1 MAAYEYL
8 ALTGRGREQRGVL
21 EGDSARHVRQLLRER
36 GLSALEVTPV
46 AGRSATAHAAAG
58 GRERVPA
65 AELVI
70 ATRQLA
76 TLARAGLPVG
86 EVLATVA
93 EQSTRPATRRVLLG
107 VRGRVVEGVAL
118 SDALQ
123 DYPRVFAPFYR
134 ATVAAGEQ
142 SGRLAEVLE
151 RLADHVE
158 RGQALRQKLG
168 LSLVYPALVLLV
180 AVAVIGV
187 MMVYVVPEVVRV
199 FTGIGQEL
207 PWFTRALIA
216 TSEQVQRLALPASLL
231 LLVAL
236 AGGALLLRLPGAR
249 LVFDRLQLGLP
260 LVGGVVRRLN
270 GARFVRTLAILTASA
285 VPLLDGVQL
294 ASGVVPNRAQRRAL
308 LGVARQIREGRTL
321 HASLRETGLFP
332 PVVLNLIASGE
343 SGGRLADMLDRAA
356 TQQEREIELGLAALV
371 GLLEPLM
378 IVLLGGIILAIVVAI
393 LLPIF
398 QLNQLVTL

>member
-1 MAAYEYL
+1 MGAYEYL

-21 EGDSARHVRQLLRER
+21 EGDSARHVRQQLRDR
-36 GLSALEVTPV
+36 GLSALEVSPV
-46 AGRSATAHAAAG
+46 AGQATSSTPAAS
-58 GRERVPA
+58 RDRVPT
-65 AELVI
+65 AELVV

-76 TLARAGLPVG
+76 TLARAGLPIG
-86 EVLATVA
+86 EVLGTVA
-93 EQSTRPATRRVLLG
+93 EQSSRPATRRVLLG
-107 VRGRVVEGVAL
+107 VRGRVVEGMAL
-118 SDALQ
+118 ADALAE
-123 DYPRVFAPFYR
+123 YPRVFAPFFR

-158 RGQALRQKLG
+158 RNQALRQKLG

-180 AVAVIGV
+180 AIAVIGV

-207 PWFTRALIA
+207 PWFTRALIT
-216 TSEQVQRLALPASLL
+216 TSDAVRNLALPASVLL
-231 LLVAL
+231 LASVI
-236 AGGALLLRLPGAR
+236 GGGLLLRLPAMR
-249 LVFDRLQLGLP
+249 LAFDRLLLGLP
-260 LVGGVVRRLN
+260 LAGPSVRRLN

-285 VPLLDGVQL
+285 VPLLDGVRL
-294 ASGVVPNRAQRRAL
+294 ATEVVPNNALRRAL
-308 LGVARQIREGRTL
+308 AGVGRQIREGSTL
-321 HASLRETGLFP
+321 QAGLRETGQFAPL
-332 PVVLNLIASGE
+332 VLNLIASGE
-343 SGGRLADMLDRAA
+343 SSGRLADMLDRAA

>member
-1 MAAYEYL
+1 VGAYEYL

-21 EGDSARHVRQLLRER
+21 EGDSARHVRQQLRER
-36 GLSALEVTPV
+36 GLSTLEVNPV
-46 AGRSATAHAAAG
+46 SGRTSESRAPTH
-58 GRERVPA
+58 RDRVPI
-65 AELVI
+65 AELVV

-86 EVLATVA
+86 EVLGTVA
-93 EQSTRPATRRVLLG
+93 EQSSRPATRRVLLG
-107 VRGRVVEGVAL
+107 VRGRVVEGMAL
-118 SDALQ
+118 SDALAE
-123 DYPRVFAPFYR
+123 YPRVFEPFFR

-158 RGQALRQKLG
+158 RNQTLRQKLG
-168 LSLVYPALVLLV
+168 LSLIYPALVLLV
-180 AVAVIGV
+180 AIAVIGV

-216 TSEQVQRLALPASLL
+216 TSDQVRLLALPGSML
-231 LLVAL
+231 LLVAML
-236 AGGALLLRLPGAR
+236 GGGALLRLPTMR
-249 LVFDRLQLGLP
+249 LVFDRVLLVLP
-260 LVGGVVRRLN
+260 LVGTGVRRLSV
-270 GARFVRTLAILTASA
+270 ARFVRTLAILTASA
-285 VPLLDGVQL
+285 VQLLDGVRL
-294 ASGVVPNRAQRRAL
+294 ASEVVPNGAL
-308 LGVARQIREGRTL
+308 RHTLAGVGRQIREGSTL
-321 HASLRETGLFP
+321 QSGLRETGLFP
-332 PVVLNLIASGE
+332 PLVLNLIASGE
-343 SGGRLADMLDRAA
+343 SSGRLADMLDRAA
-356 TQQEREIELGLAALV
+356 NQQEREIELGLATLV

>member
-249 LVFDRLQLGLP
+249 LAFDRLQLGLP

>member
-1 MAAYEYL
+1 MGAYEYL
-8 ALTGRGREQRGVL
+8 ALTARGREQRGVL
-21 EGDSARHVRQLLRER
+21 EGDSARHVRQQLRER
-36 GLSALEVTPV
+36 GLSTLEVSPV
-46 AGRSATAHAAAG
+46 AGRVNEAAPAT
-58 GRERVPA
+58 RRDRVPI
-65 AELVI
+65 AELVV

-86 EVLATVA
+86 EVLGTVA
-93 EQSTRPATRRVLLG
+93 EQSSRPATRRVLLG
-107 VRGRVVEGVAL
+107 VRGRVVEGMAL
-118 SDALQ
+118 SDALAE
-123 DYPRVFAPFYR
+123 YPRVFEPFYR

-158 RGQALRQKLG
+158 RNQALRQKLG

-180 AVAVIGV
+180 AIAVIGV

-216 TSEQVQRLALPASLL
+216 TSDQVRMIALPASVMLL
-231 LLVAL
+231 LAVV
-236 AGGALLLRLPGAR
+236 GGGLLLRLPRMR
-249 LVFDRLQLGLP
+249 LAFDRLLLALP
-260 LVGGVVRRLN
+260 LVGAGVRRLN
-270 GARFVRTLAILTASA
+270 AARFVRTLAILTASA
-285 VPLLDGVQL
+285 VPLLDGVRL
-294 ASGVVPNRAQRRAL
+294 ASEVVPNGALRRTL
-308 LGVARQIREGRTL
+308 TGVGRQIREGSTL
-321 HASLRETGLFP
+321 QAGLRETGLFP
-332 PVVLNLIASGE
+332 PLVLNLIASGE
-343 SGGRLADMLDRAA
+343 SSGRLADMLDRAA
-356 TQQEREIELGLAALV
+356 TQQEREIELGLATLV

>member
-1 MAAYEYL
+1 MGAYEYL

-21 EGDSARHVRQLLRER
+21 EGDSARHVRQQLRDR
-36 GLSALEVTPV
+36 GLSALEVSPV
-46 AGRSATAHAAAG
+46 AGQATSSTPAAS
-58 GRERVPA
+58 RDRVPT
-65 AELVI
+65 AELVV

-76 TLARAGLPVG
+76 TLARAGLPIG
-86 EVLATVA
+86 EVLGTVA
-93 EQSTRPATRRVLLG
+93 EQSSRPATRR
-107 VRGRVVEGVAL
+107 AL
-118 SDALQ
+118 AE
-123 DYPRVFAPFYR
+123 YPRVFAPFFR

-158 RGQALRQKLG
+158 RSQALRQKLG

-180 AVAVIGV
+180 AIAVIGV

-207 PWFTRALIA
+207 PWFTRALIT
-216 TSEQVQRLALPASLL
+216 TSDAVRNLALPASVLL
-231 LLVAL
+231 LASVI
-236 AGGALLLRLPGAR
+236 GGGLLLRLPAMR
-249 LVFDRLQLGLP
+249 LAFDRLLLGLP
-260 LVGGVVRRLN
+260 LAGPSVRRLN

-285 VPLLDGVQL
+285 VPLLDGVRL
-294 ASGVVPNRAQRRAL
+294 ATEVVPNNALRRAL
-308 LGVARQIREGRTL
+308 AGVGRQIREGSTL
-321 HASLRETGLFP
+321 QAGLRETGQFAPL
-332 PVVLNLIASGE
+332 VLNLIASGE
-343 SGGRLADMLDRAA
+343 SSGRLADMLDRAA